1 MSGASY
7 SIICPTFEGEKKLP
21 ALIECLEANIKTVE
35 AFPEIIFVVD
45 ASSDSSIAVLTHF
58 QESHPNMKM
67 TIHENSVNLGPAQ
80 SRNVGVQI
88 ASGEII
94 LFLDDDCRPSPTWY
108 LDLDSAWKSVS
119 AKTMGIG
126 SVIIPSELNSF
137 NGRYSSVFSPIK
149 PWPLMPRE
157 VSLVRRIKN
166 YYWTPN
172 PKIHGAAYLSGASM
186 SFRNEAFTKVG
197 GFSPSLRISED
208 IEICEKMRKL
218 YGDNCLEVVD
228 TYTMFH
234 DFSDKFSS
242 TLKRS
247 YRYGL
252 GSGKNF
258 WRGVGSLSFNP
269 GPLLIFTV
277 FVALLASSAI
287 SGEFTESLTPIASLS
302 LLLVV
307 FSYSLFVTWGK
318 APQRLPLIERPKFG
332 LAFLLSELANT
343 LGFFSASL
351 IAIKS
356 RRKPQ

>member
-45 ASSDSSIAVLTHF
+45 ASSDASTAVLTHF
-58 QESHPNMKM
+58 QDSHPNMKM
-67 TIHENSVNLGPAQ
+67 TIHKNSENLGPAQ
-80 SRNVGVQI
+80 SRNVGVQL

-172 PKIHGAAYLSGASM
+172 PIFHGAAYLSGASM

-218 YGDNCLEVVD
+218 YGDNCLAVVD
-228 TYTMFH
+228 TYSMPH
-234 DFSDKFSS
+234 DFSDKFGS
-242 TLKRS
+242 TLRRS

-258 WRGVGSLSFNP
+258 WRGEGGFSFNP
-269 GPLLIFTV
+269 GPLLICV
-277 FVALLASSAI
+277 FFLAFLAVCEAGGISA
-287 SGEFTESLTPIASLS
+287 ENFPLIASIT
-302 LLLVV
+302 LLIVI
-307 FSYSLFVTWGK
+307 FSYSLFVTGGR
-318 APQRLPLIERPKFG
+318 PRQSLRLIERPKFG
-332 LAFLLSELANT
+332 LAFLLCELANT

-356 RRKPQ
+356 RRKP

>member
-45 ASSDSSIAVLTHF
+45 ASLDSSTAVLTHF

-172 PKIHGAAYLSGASM
+172 PIFHGAAYLSGASM

-218 YGDNCLEVVD
+218 YGDNCLAVVD
-228 TYTMFH
+228 TYSMPH
-234 DFSDKFSS
+234 DFSDKFGS
-242 TLKRS
+242 TLRRS

-258 WRGVGSLSFNP
+258 WRGEGGFSFNP
-269 GPLLIFTV
+269 GPLLICV
-277 FVALLASSAI
+277 FFLAFLAVCEAGGISA
-287 SGEFTESLTPIASLS
+287 ENFPLIASIT
-302 LLLVV
+302 LLIVI
-307 FSYSLFVTWGK
+307 FSYSLFVTGGR
-318 APQRLPLIERPKFG
+318 PRQSLRLIERPKFG
-332 LAFLLSELANT
+332 LAFLLCELANT

-356 RRKPQ
+356 RRKP

>member
-45 ASSDSSIAVLTHF
+45 ASSDSSTAVLTHF

-172 PKIHGAAYLSGASM
+172 PIFHGAAYLSGASM

-218 YGDNCLEVVD
+218 YGDNCLAVVD
-228 TYTMFH
+228 TYSMPH
-234 DFSDKFSS
+234 DFSDKFGS
-242 TLKRS
+242 TLRRS

-258 WRGVGSLSFNP
+258 WRGEGGFSFNP
-269 GPLLIFTV
+269 GPLLICV
-277 FVALLASSAI
+277 FFLAFLAVCEAGGISA
-287 SGEFTESLTPIASLS
+287 ENFPLIASIT
-302 LLLVV
+302 LLIVI
-307 FSYSLFVTWGK
+307 FSYSLFVTGGR
-318 APQRLPLIERPKFG
+318 PRQSLRLIERPKFG
-332 LAFLLSELANT
+332 LAFLLCELANT

-356 RRKPQ
+356 RRKP

>member
-45 ASSDSSIAVLTHF
+45 ASTDASTAVLTHF
-58 QESHPNMKM
+58 QDSHPNMKM
-67 TIHENSVNLGPAQ
+67 TIHKNSENLGPAQ
-80 SRNVGVQI
+80 SRNVGVQL

-108 LDLDSAWKSVS
+108 LDLDAAWKSVS
-119 AKTMGIG
+119 ATTMGIG
-126 SVIIPSELNSF
+126 SVIIPSESNSF
-137 NGRYSSVFSPIK
+137 NGRFSSVFSPIK

-172 PKIHGAAYLSGASM
+172 PIFHGAAYLSGASM

-218 YGDNCLEVVD
+218 YGDNCLAVVD
-228 TYTMFH
+228 TYSMPH
-234 DFSDKFSS
+234 DFSDKFGS
-242 TLKRS
+242 TLRRS

-258 WRGVGSLSFNP
+258 WRGEGGFSFNP
-269 GPLLIFTV
+269 GPLLICV
-277 FVALLASSAI
+277 FFLAFLAVCEAGGISA
-287 SGEFTESLTPIASLS
+287 ENFPLIASIT
-302 LLLVV
+302 LLIVI
-307 FSYSLFVTWGK
+307 FSYSLFVTGGR
-318 APQRLPLIERPKFG
+318 PRQSLRLIERPKFG
-332 LAFLLSELANT
+332 LAFLLCELANT

-356 RRKPQ
+356 RRKP

>member
-45 ASSDSSIAVLTHF
+45 ASSDSSTAVLTHF

-108 LDLDSAWKSVS
+108 LDLDAAWKSVS
-119 AKTMGIG
+119 ATTMGIG
-126 SVIIPSELNSF
+126 SVIIPSESNSF
-137 NGRYSSVFSPIK
+137 NGRFSSVFSPIK

-157 VSLVRRIKN
+157 VSLLRRIKN

-172 PKIHGAAYLSGASM
+172 PIIHGAAYLSGASM
-186 SFRNEAFTKVG
+186 SFRHEAFTKVG

-218 YGDNCLEVVD
+218 YGDNCLAVVD
-228 TYTMFH
+228 TYSMPH
-234 DFSDKFSS
+234 DFSDKFGS
-242 TLKRS
+242 TLRRS

-258 WRGVGSLSFNP
+258 WRGEGGFSFNP
-269 GPLLIFTV
+269 GPLLICV
-277 FVALLASSAI
+277 FFLAFLAVCEAGGISA
-287 SGEFTESLTPIASLS
+287 ENFPLIASIT
-302 LLLVV
+302 LLIVI
-307 FSYSLFVTWGK
+307 FSYSLFVTGGR
-318 APQRLPLIERPKFG
+318 PRQSLRLIERPKFG
-332 LAFLLSELANT
+332 LAFLLCELANT

-356 RRKPQ
+356 RRKP

>member
-45 ASSDSSIAVLTHF
+45 ASSDASTAVLTHF
-58 QESHPNMKM
+58 QDSHPNMKM
-67 TIHENSVNLGPAQ
+67 TIHKNSENLGPAQ
-80 SRNVGVQI
+80 SRNVGVQL

-108 LDLDSAWKSVS
+108 LDLDAAWKSVS
-119 AKTMGIG
+119 ATTMGIG
-126 SVIIPSELNSF
+126 SVIIPSESNSF
-137 NGRYSSVFSPIK
+137 NGRFSSVFSPIK

-157 VSLVRRIKN
+157 VSLLRRIKN

-172 PKIHGAAYLSGASM
+172 PIIHGAAYLSGASM
-186 SFRNEAFTKVG
+186 SFRHEAFTKVG

-218 YGDNCLEVVD
+218 YGDNCLAVVD
-228 TYTMFH
+228 TYSMPH
-234 DFSDKFSS
+234 DFSDKFGS
-242 TLKRS
+242 TLRRS

-258 WRGVGSLSFNP
+258 WRGEGGFSFNP
-269 GPLLIFTV
+269 GPLLICV
-277 FVALLASSAI
+277 FFLAFLAVCEAGGISA
-287 SGEFTESLTPIASLS
+287 ENFPLIASIT
-302 LLLVV
+302 LLIVI
-307 FSYSLFVTWGK
+307 FSYSLFVTGGR
-318 APQRLPLIERPKFG
+318 PRQSLRLIERPKFG
-332 LAFLLSELANT
+332 LAFLLCELANT
-343 LGFFSASL
+343 LGFFSTSL

-356 RRKPQ
+356 RRKP

>member
-45 ASSDSSIAVLTHF
+45 ASSDASTAVLTHF
-58 QESHPNMKM
+58 QDSHPNMKM
-67 TIHENSVNLGPAQ
+67 TIHKNSENLGPAQ
-80 SRNVGVQI
+80 SRNVGVQL

-108 LDLDSAWKSVS
+108 LDLDAAWKSVS
-119 AKTMGIG
+119 ATTMGIG
-126 SVIIPSELNSF
+126 SVIIPSESNSF
-137 NGRYSSVFSPIK
+137 NGRFSSVFSPIK

-172 PKIHGAAYLSGASM
+172 PIFHGAAYLSGASM

-218 YGDNCLEVVD
+218 YGDNCLAVVD
-228 TYTMFH
+228 TYSMPH
-234 DFSDKFSS
+234 DFSDKFGS
-242 TLKRS
+242 TLRRS

-258 WRGVGSLSFNP
+258 WRGEGGFSFNP
-269 GPLLIFTV
+269 GPLLICV
-277 FVALLASSAI
+277 FFLAFLAVCEAGGISA
-287 SGEFTESLTPIASLS
+287 ENFPLIASIT
-302 LLLVV
+302 LLIVI
-307 FSYSLFVTWGK
+307 FSYSLFVTGGR
-318 APQRLPLIERPKFG
+318 PRQSLRLIERPKFG
-332 LAFLLSELANT
+332 LAFLLCELANT

-356 RRKPQ
+356 RRKP

>member
-35 AFPEIIFVVD
+35 VFPEIIFVVD
-45 ASSDSSIAVLTHF
+45 ASSDSSTAVLTHF
-58 QESHPNMKM
+58 QESHPNMKV
-67 TIHENSVNLGPAQ
+67 TIHKNSENLGPAQ
-80 SRNVGVQI
+80 SRNVGVHI

-119 AKTMGIG
+119 ATTMGIG
-126 SVIIPSELNSF
+126 SVIIPSDLNSF
-137 NGRYSSVFSPIK
+137 NGRYSSVFNPIK
-149 PWPLMPRE
+149 PWPLIPIE

-172 PKIHGAAYLSGASM
+172 PIVHGAAYLSGASM

-197 GFSPSLRISED
+197 GFSPSFRISED

-218 YGDNCLEVVD
+218 YGDNCLSVVD
-228 TYTMFH
+228 TYSMPH
-234 DFSDKFSS
+234 DFSDKFGS

-252 GSGKNF
+252 GAGKNF
-258 WRGVGSLSFNP
+258 WRGVGNLSFNP
-269 GPLLIFTV
+269 GPLLISAF
-277 FVALLASSAI
+277 FVAFLAVCKATRISA
-287 SGEFTESLTPIASLS
+287 ENVPLIASIA
-302 LLLVV
+302 LLMVI
-307 FSYSLFVTWGK
+307 FSYSLLVTWGK
-318 APQRLPLIERPKFG
+318 TPQRLPLIERPKFG
-332 LAFLLSELANT
+332 LAFLLCELANT
-343 LGFFSASL
+343 FGFFSASI

-356 RRKPQ
+356 RRKP

>member
-172 PKIHGAAYLSGASM
+172 PIFHGAAYLSGASM

-218 YGDNCLEVVD
+218 YGDNCLAVVD
-228 TYTMFH
+228 TYSMPH
-234 DFSDKFSS
+234 DFSDKFGS
-242 TLKRS
+242 TLRRS

-258 WRGVGSLSFNP
+258 WRGEGGFSFNP
-269 GPLLIFTV
+269 GPLLICV
-277 FVALLASSAI
+277 FFLAFLAVCEAGGISA
-287 SGEFTESLTPIASLS
+287 ENFPLIASIT
-302 LLLVV
+302 LLIVI
-307 FSYSLFVTWGK
+307 FSYSLFVTGGR
-318 APQRLPLIERPKFG
+318 PRQSLRLIERPKFG
-332 LAFLLSELANT
+332 LAFLLCELANT

-356 RRKPQ
+356 RRKP